1 MNNLDTQTV
10 KGIVGENF
18 ISSKQQKISC
28 IKTETYRRSGR
39 NQSND
44 YGSKDPARYYT
55 VANVGRCKRI

>member
-28 IKTETYRRSGR
+28 IKTWKRTEEVDESVTI
-39 NQSND
+39 

-55 VANVGRCKRI
+55 VKIPGTLKM